1 MTAVRHLV
9 VGPAR
14 HGVVRWAC
22 DIADA
27 LGAPVVRAA
36 TADDVPTSLGDG
48 PLHVHV
54 TDRLFGPD
62 ATTAAAR
69 FVELVL
75 TLGVPVTATLHD
87 IPQPS
92 DGGAYE
98 RRAAAYQRIGA
109 ACRGI
114 VVSSD
119 HERSLLRESGWT
131 GAEPE
136 VIPLALNAPGRTLR
150 PSPATTRDVGVFG
163 FVYPGKGHAEVLE
176 AVAHLDGDV
185 GVLAIG
191 SASPGHEDVVDDL
204 RVRADELGR
213 RFHITGFVDD
223 ADLDA
228 TLRAVT
234 VPVAHHRHISASGSI
249 PTWIAA
255 GRRPL
260 TPRGRYIDEFA
271 ERSPGVLTSYDDD
284 DLVDALQCALDDP
297 GRTWLGDVDVRPS
310 WDDVIGMHRAV
321 FARWAP

>member
-1 MTAVRHLV
+1 MTTVTHLV
-9 VGPAR
+9 VGPER

-27 LGAPVVRAA
+27 LGAPVVRSA
-36 TADDVPTSLGDG
+36 TPDEVPTSVGDG
-48 PLHVHV
+48 PLHIHV

-62 ATTAAAR
+62 ATAAADR
-69 FVELVL
+69 FVDLVE
-75 TLGVPVTATLHD
+75 TLGVPVGATLHD

-98 RRAAAYQRIGA
+98 RRAAAYRRIGA
-109 ACRGI
+109 VCRGV

-131 GAEPE
+131 APEPE
-136 VIPLALNAPGRTLR
+136 VIPLALTAPERGPR
-150 PSPATTRDVGVFG
+150 PSSATTRDVGVFG

-176 AVAHLDGDV
+176 AVAHLDDGV
-185 GVLAIG
+185 GVVAIG
-191 SASPGHEDVVDDL
+191 SPSPGHDDLVDDL
-204 RVRADELGR
+204 RRRADELGR
-213 RFHITGFVDD
+213 PFRITGFVDD

-228 TLRAVT
+228 TLHAVA

-260 TPRGRYIDEFA
+260 APRGRYIDEFA
-271 ERSPGVLTSYDDD
+271 ERSPGVLTTYDDD
-284 DLVDALQCALDDP
+284 HLVDALRSALDDP

-310 WDDVIGMHRAV
+310 WRDVIAMHHAV
-321 FARWAP
+321 FARWAA